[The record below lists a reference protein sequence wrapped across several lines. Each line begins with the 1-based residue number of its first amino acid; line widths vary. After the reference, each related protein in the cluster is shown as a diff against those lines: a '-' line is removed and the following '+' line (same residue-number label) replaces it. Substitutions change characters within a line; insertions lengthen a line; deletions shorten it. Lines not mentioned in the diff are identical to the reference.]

1 MFEPDRKKQAGLT
14 IMKSQGHAM
23 SPDQMR
29 MTADQF
35 HSTYPMRNHKVDS
48 GYNKSKMVDFTAQGD
63 NGGMSHNRFQNK
75 GNDILRRKRQSNMRN
90 IGYGI
95 SSSVKPKKLHLTY
108 DDY

>member
-1 MFEPDRKKQAGLT
+1 MFEPDKKKAAGLN
-14 IMKSQGHAM
+14 IMKSHGHAM
-23 SPDQMR
+23 SPDAMR

-35 HSTYPMRNHKVDS
+35 HNSYPMRNHKVDS
-48 GYNKSKMVDFTAQGD
+48 GYDRAKSKSYFDQGD

-75 GNDILRRKRQSNMRN
+75 GNDLLRRKRQSNMRN

-95 SSSVKPKKLHLTY
+95 STSVKPKKLHMTY